1 MLLNLN
7 NFKICYFIVSNQK
20 VGKDMTLLKIENLKK
35 TYHDANDLIVLDN
48 LNLTVEQNEFIGI
61 VGTSGCGKSTLLHII
76 GGVDKADSGRIF
88 LDDNEIS
95 SYDYKKMASYRRKQV
110 SIIYQF
116 YNLLPVLNVVDNI
129 ILPLKL
135 DNRKVDQQYLDELLQ
150 LLQLNDKKDAYP
162 SELSG
167 GQQQRVAIARSLI
180 TRPKLLLAD
189 EPTGNLDSEN
199 SKIVVDYLKKI
210 HHQND
215 ITIIMVTHDL
225 ELAKN
230 CDRIY
235 VLEQGKLREYET

>member
-1 MLLNLN
+1 M
-7 NFKICYFIVSNQK
+7 I
-20 VGKDMTLLKIENLKK
+20 LLKIENLKK

-150 LLQLNDKKDAYP
+150 LLQLNNKKDAYP

-199 SKIVVDYLKKI
+199 SKIIVDYLKKI

>member
-1 MLLNLN
+1 
-7 NFKICYFIVSNQK
+7 
-20 VGKDMTLLKIENLKK
+20 MTLLKIENLKK
-35 TYHDANDLIVLDN
+35 TYHDANDLTVLDN

-150 LLQLNDKKDAYP
+150 LLQLNNKKDAYP

-189 EPTGNLDSEN
+189 EPTGNLDSDN

>member
-1 MLLNLN
+1 
-7 NFKICYFIVSNQK
+7 
-20 VGKDMTLLKIENLKK
+20 MTRLKIENLKK
-35 TYHDANDLIVLDN
+35 TYHDANDLTVLDN

-76 GGVDKADSGRIF
+76 GGVDKADSGKIF

-199 SKIVVDYLKKI
+199 SKIIVDYLKKI

>member
-1 MLLNLN
+1 
-7 NFKICYFIVSNQK
+7 
-20 VGKDMTLLKIENLKK
+20 MTLLKIENLKK
-35 TYHDANDLIVLDN
+35 TYHDANDLTVLDN

-76 GGVDKADSGRIF
+76 GGVDKADSGKIF

-135 DNRKVDQQYLDELLQ
+135 DNRKVNQQYLDELLQ

-189 EPTGNLDSEN
+189 EPTGNLDNEN

>member
-1 MLLNLN
+1 M
-7 NFKICYFIVSNQK
+7 I
-20 VGKDMTLLKIENLKK
+20 LLKIENLKK

-135 DNRKVDQQYLDELLQ
+135 DNLKVDQQYLDELLQ
-150 LLQLNDKKDAYP
+150 LLQLNNKKDAYP

-199 SKIVVDYLKKI
+199 SKIIVDYLKKI

>member
-1 MLLNLN
+1 
-7 NFKICYFIVSNQK
+7 
-20 VGKDMTLLKIENLKK
+20 MTLLKIENLKK
-35 TYHDANDLIVLDN
+35 TYHDANDLTVLDN

-76 GGVDKADSGRIF
+76 GGVDKADSGKIF

-199 SKIVVDYLKKI
+199 SKIIVDYLKKI

-230 CDRIY
+230 CNRIY
-235 VLEQGKLREYET
+235 VLEQGKLR

>member
-1 MLLNLN
+1 
-7 NFKICYFIVSNQK
+7 
-20 VGKDMTLLKIENLKK
+20 MTLLKIENLKK
-35 TYHDANDLIVLDN
+35 TYHDANDLTVLDN

-76 GGVDKADSGRIF
+76 GGVDKADSGKIF

-135 DNRKVDQQYLDELLQ
+135 DNRKVDRQYLDELLQ

>member
-1 MLLNLN
+1 
-7 NFKICYFIVSNQK
+7 
-20 VGKDMTLLKIENLKK
+20 MTRLKIENLKK
-35 TYHDANDLIVLDN
+35 TYHDANDLTVLDN

-150 LLQLNDKKDAYP
+150 LLQLNNKKNAYP

-199 SKIVVDYLKKI
+199 SKIIVDYLKKI

>member
-1 MLLNLN
+1 
-7 NFKICYFIVSNQK
+7 
-20 VGKDMTLLKIENLKK
+20 MTRLKIENLKK
-35 TYHDANDLIVLDN
+35 TYHDANDLTVLDN

-76 GGVDKADSGRIF
+76 GGVDKADSGKIF

-95 SYDYKKMASYRRKQV
+95 GYDYKKMASYRRKQV

-135 DNRKVDQQYLDELLQ
+135 DNRKVDRQYLDELLQ

>member
-1 MLLNLN
+1 
-7 NFKICYFIVSNQK
+7 
-20 VGKDMTLLKIENLKK
+20 MTRLKIENLKK
-35 TYHDANDLIVLDN
+35 TYHDANDLTVLDN

-76 GGVDKADSGRIF
+76 GGVDKADSGKIF

-150 LLQLNDKKDAYP
+150 LLQLNDKKNAYP

-189 EPTGNLDSEN
+189 EPTGNLDNEN

>member
-1 MLLNLN
+1 
-7 NFKICYFIVSNQK
+7 
-20 VGKDMTLLKIENLKK
+20 MTLLKIENLKK

-150 LLQLNDKKDAYP
+150 LLQLNNKKDAYP

>member
-1 MLLNLN
+1 M
-7 NFKICYFIVSNQK
+7 I
-20 VGKDMTLLKIENLKK
+20 LLKIENLKK
-35 TYHDANDLIVLDN
+35 TYHDANDLTVLDN

-150 LLQLNDKKDAYP
+150 LLQLNNKKDAYP

-230 CDRIY
+230 CNRIY

>member
-1 MLLNLN
+1 M
-7 NFKICYFIVSNQK
+7 I
-20 VGKDMTLLKIENLKK
+20 LLKIENLKK
-35 TYHDANDLIVLDN
+35 TYHDANDLTVLDN

-199 SKIVVDYLKKI
+199 SKIIVDYLKKI

>member
-1 MLLNLN
+1 M
-7 NFKICYFIVSNQK
+7 I
-20 VGKDMTLLKIENLKK
+20 LLKIENLKK

-180 TRPKLLLAD
+180 TRPKLLFAD
-189 EPTGNLDSEN
+189 EPTGNLDNDN
-199 SKIVVDYLKKI
+199 SKVVEDYLKKI
-210 HHQND
+210 HHQYD

>member
-1 MLLNLN
+1 MEILLDIKNLSIEYKSIN
-7 NFKICYFIVSNQK
+7 EGDNTAIKAVKDVS
-20 VGKDMTLLKIENLKK
+20 LKLQRGEIYALAGE
-35 TYHDANDLIVLDN
+35 
-48 LNLTVEQNEFIGI
+48 
-61 VGTSGCGKSTLLHII
+61 SGCGKSTLLHII

-150 LLQLNDKKDAYP
+150 LLQLNDKKNAYP

>member
-1 MLLNLN
+1 M
-7 NFKICYFIVSNQK
+7 I
-20 VGKDMTLLKIENLKK
+20 LLKIENLKK

-129 ILPLKL
+129 ILPLKF

-150 LLQLNDKKDAYP
+150 LLQLNNKKDAYP

>member
-1 MLLNLN
+1 M
-7 NFKICYFIVSNQK
+7 I
-20 VGKDMTLLKIENLKK
+20 LLKIENLKK
-35 TYHDANDLIVLDN
+35 TYHDANDLTVLDN

-76 GGVDKADSGRIF
+76 GGVDKADSGKIF

-189 EPTGNLDSEN
+189 EPTGNLDNDN
-199 SKIVVDYLKKI
+199 SKVVVDYLKKI

>member
-1 MLLNLN
+1 
-7 NFKICYFIVSNQK
+7 
-20 VGKDMTLLKIENLKK
+20 MTRLKIENLKK
-35 TYHDANDLIVLDN
+35 TYHDANDLTVLDN

-189 EPTGNLDSEN
+189 EPTGNLDSDN

>member
-1 MLLNLN
+1 
-7 NFKICYFIVSNQK
+7 
-20 VGKDMTLLKIENLKK
+20 MTLLKIENLKK
-35 TYHDANDLIVLDN
+35 TYHDANDLTVLDN

-76 GGVDKADSGRIF
+76 GGVDQADSGKIF

>member
-1 MLLNLN
+1 
-7 NFKICYFIVSNQK
+7 
-20 VGKDMTLLKIENLKK
+20 MTLLKIENLKK
-35 TYHDANDLIVLDN
+35 TYHDANDLTVLDN

-150 LLQLNDKKDAYP
+150 LLQLNNKKDAYP

-199 SKIVVDYLKKI
+199 SKIIVDYLKKI

>member
-1 MLLNLN
+1 
-7 NFKICYFIVSNQK
+7 
-20 VGKDMTLLKIENLKK
+20 MTRLKIENLKK
-35 TYHDANDLIVLDN
+35 TYHDANDLTVLDN

-150 LLQLNDKKDAYP
+150 LLQLNNKKNAYP

>member
-1 MLLNLN
+1 M
-7 NFKICYFIVSNQK
+7 I
-20 VGKDMTLLKIENLKK
+20 LLKIENLKK
-35 TYHDANDLIVLDN
+35 TYHDANDLTVLDN

-76 GGVDKADSGRIF
+76 GGVDKADSGKIF

-135 DNRKVDQQYLDELLQ
+135 DNRKVDRQYLDELLQ

>member
-1 MLLNLN
+1 M
-7 NFKICYFIVSNQK
+7 I
-20 VGKDMTLLKIENLKK
+20 LLKIENLKK

-199 SKIVVDYLKKI
+199 SKIIVDYLKKI

>member
-1 MLLNLN
+1 
-7 NFKICYFIVSNQK
+7 
-20 VGKDMTLLKIENLKK
+20 MTRLKIENLKK
-35 TYHDANDLIVLDN
+35 TYHDANDLTVLDN

-116 YNLLPVLNVVDNI
+116 YNLLPVLNVIDNI

-150 LLQLNDKKDAYP
+150 LLQLNNKKDAYP

-230 CDRIY
+230 LRAGKAKRI
-235 VLEQGKLREYET
+235 

>member
-1 MLLNLN
+1 
-7 NFKICYFIVSNQK
+7 
-20 VGKDMTLLKIENLKK
+20 MTRLKIENLKK
-35 TYHDANDLIVLDN
+35 TYHDANDLTVLDN

-76 GGVDKADSGRIF
+76 GGVDKADSGKIF

-129 ILPLKL
+129 ILPLKF
-135 DNRKVDQQYLDELLQ
+135 DTRKVDQQYLDELLQ
-150 LLQLNDKKDAYP
+150 LLQLNNKKDAYP

>member
-1 MLLNLN
+1 M
-7 NFKICYFIVSNQK
+7 I
-20 VGKDMTLLKIENLKK
+20 LLKIENLKK

-150 LLQLNDKKDAYP
+150 LLQLNNKKDAYP

>member
-1 MLLNLN
+1 
-7 NFKICYFIVSNQK
+7 
-20 VGKDMTLLKIENLKK
+20 MTRLKIENLKK
-35 TYHDANDLIVLDN
+35 TYHDANDLTVLDN

-150 LLQLNDKKDAYP
+150 LLQLNNKKDAYP

-235 VLEQGKLREYET
+235 VLEQGKLRKYET

>member
-1 MLLNLN
+1 
-7 NFKICYFIVSNQK
+7 
-20 VGKDMTLLKIENLKK
+20 MTRLKIENLKK
-35 TYHDANDLIVLDN
+35 TYHDANDLTVLDN

-76 GGVDKADSGRIF
+76 GGVDKADSGKIF

-95 SYDYKKMASYRRKQV
+95 GYDYKKMASYRRKQV

-135 DNRKVDQQYLDELLQ
+135 DNRKVNQQYLDELLQ

>member
-1 MLLNLN
+1 
-7 NFKICYFIVSNQK
+7 
-20 VGKDMTLLKIENLKK
+20 MTVLKIENLKK
-35 TYHDANDLIVLDN
+35 TYHDGNDLTVLDN

-76 GGVDKADSGRIF
+76 GGVDKADSGKIF

>member
-1 MLLNLN
+1 
-7 NFKICYFIVSNQK
+7 
-20 VGKDMTLLKIENLKK
+20 MTRLKIENLKK

-150 LLQLNDKKDAYP
+150 LLQLNNKKDAYP
-162 SELSG
+162 YELSG

>member
-1 MLLNLN
+1 
-7 NFKICYFIVSNQK
+7 
-20 VGKDMTLLKIENLKK
+20 MTLLKIENLKK
-35 TYHDANDLIVLDN
+35 TYHDANDLTVLDN

-150 LLQLNDKKDAYP
+150 LLQLNNKKNAYP

>member
-1 MLLNLN
+1 
-7 NFKICYFIVSNQK
+7 
-20 VGKDMTLLKIENLKK
+20 MTRLKIENLKK

-76 GGVDKADSGRIF
+76 GGVDKADSGKIF

-189 EPTGNLDSEN
+189 EPTGNLDSDN

>member
-1 MLLNLN
+1 
-7 NFKICYFIVSNQK
+7 
-20 VGKDMTLLKIENLKK
+20 MTRLKIENLKK
-35 TYHDANDLIVLDN
+35 TYHDANDLTVLDN

-129 ILPLKL
+129 ILPFKL

-150 LLQLNDKKDAYP
+150 LLQLNNKKDAYP

>member
-1 MLLNLN
+1 
-7 NFKICYFIVSNQK
+7 
-20 VGKDMTLLKIENLKK
+20 MTRLKIENLKK
-35 TYHDANDLIVLDN
+35 TYHDANDLTVLDN

-76 GGVDKADSGRIF
+76 GGVDKVDSGRIF

-150 LLQLNDKKDAYP
+150 LLQLNNKKDAYP

-199 SKIVVDYLKKI
+199 SKIIVDYLKKI

>member
-1 MLLNLN
+1 
-7 NFKICYFIVSNQK
+7 
-20 VGKDMTLLKIENLKK
+20 MTLLKIENLKK
-35 TYHDANDLIVLDN
+35 TYHDANDLTVLDN

-76 GGVDKADSGRIF
+76 GGVDKADSGKIF

-235 VLEQGKLREYET
+235 VLEQGKLR

>member
-1 MLLNLN
+1 
-7 NFKICYFIVSNQK
+7 
-20 VGKDMTLLKIENLKK
+20 MTRLKIENLKK
-35 TYHDANDLIVLDN
+35 TYHDANDLTVLDN

-76 GGVDKADSGRIF
+76 GGVDKADSGKIF

-150 LLQLNDKKDAYP
+150 LLQLNNKKDAYP

-189 EPTGNLDSEN
+189 EPTGNLDNEN

-210 HHQND
+210 HRQND

>member
-1 MLLNLN
+1 
-7 NFKICYFIVSNQK
+7 
-20 VGKDMTLLKIENLKK
+20 MTRLKIENLKK
-35 TYHDANDLIVLDN
+35 TYHDANDLTVLDN

-150 LLQLNDKKDAYP
+150 LLQLNNKKNAYQ

>member
-1 MLLNLN
+1 
-7 NFKICYFIVSNQK
+7 
-20 VGKDMTLLKIENLKK
+20 MTLLKIENLKK
-35 TYHDANDLIVLDN
+35 TYHDANDLTVLDN

-76 GGVDKADSGRIF
+76 GGVDKADSGKIF

-150 LLQLNDKKDAYP
+150 LLQLNNKKDAYP

-215 ITIIMVTHDL
+215 ITIIMVTHGL